1 MDREV
6 LEAEER
12 LDDDPNDVDALRRL
26 AAALVAEE
34 DFEIAHE
41 VYLDLV
47 RLRPE
52 SAPALHGLA
61 LTSRILG
68 DLPLAAESEREAL
81 RLERG

>member
-1 MDREV
+1 MESAI

-12 LDDDPNDVDALRRL
+12 LDEDPNDVDALRRL
-26 AAALVAEE
+26 AEALVAER
-34 DFEIAHE
+34 DHEIAHE

-47 RLRPE
+47 RLCPDDA
-52 SAPALHGLA
+52 SALRGLA
-61 LTSRILG
+61 LTARRLG